1 MSAAP
6 TGYPV
11 QFTVDYPDHPLN
23 RLTSAFRIFT
33 VIPIA
38 IVLGALGHYTSSSG
52 SWENGDS
59 AGSST
64 WQGASFGGLLV
75 LAPALMIIFREK
87 YPRWWFDFNF
97 QLLSF
102 INRVG
107 AYFVLLTDVY
117 PATDEEQVV
126 HLVVPYPDVEA
137 GAQPLAADRQVVPR
151 DPALHHPLLPLHR
164 RLLLRHRGVVRDPLH
179 GALPEGAVRLHRGRG
194 ALEQSRDRLRL
205 HPHDGQVPAVQH
217 QPVRAG
223 ASR

>member
-11 QFTVDYPDHPLN
+11 QFTIDYPDHPLN

-38 IVLGALGHYTSSSG
+38 IVLSALAHYTSSSG
-52 SWENGDS
+52 TWENGDS

-102 INRVG
+102 MNRVG

-126 HLVVPYPDVEA
+126 HLVVPYPDVK
-137 GAQPLAADRQVVPR
+137 QDLNRWLPIVKWFLAIPHYFILFFLYIAAFFCVIAAWFAILFTGRYPKGLFDFIVGVGRWGNRVTAY
-151 DPALHHPLLPLHR
+151 ALILSTDKYPPFSTN
-164 RLLLRHRGVVRDPLH
+164 P
-179 GALPEGAVRLHRGRG
+179 
-194 ALEQSRDRLRL
+194 
-205 HPHDGQVPAVQH
+205 
-217 QPVRAG
+217 
-223 ASR
+223 